1 MVERYQTI
9 WLNGCFDILHRG
21 HIEMFKY
28 ASRLGGR
35 VIVGLDTDERVKESK
50 GDSRPI
56 NTLDDRMELVRSIRY
71 VDGVVSFGSDEELI
85 ALLKEMCPVHR
96 VIGGDYRKLPIVGKE
111 YSGEILFFDRI
122 ADYSTTGMLDVQRD

>member
-1 MVERYQTI
+1 MAKRYQTI

-28 ASRLGGR
+28 ASTLGGR
-35 VIVGLDTDERVKESK
+35 VIVGLDTDERVKKSK

-56 NTLDDRMELVRSIRY
+56 NTLDDRMELVRSIKY

-85 ALLKEMCPVHR
+85 ALLKEICPVHR
-96 VIGGDYRKLPIVGKE
+96 VIGGDYRELPIVGEE

>member
-28 ASRLGGR
+28 ASSLGGR
-35 VIVGLDTDERVKESK
+35 VVVGLDTDERVKESK

-122 ADYSTTGMLDVQRD
+122 ADYSTTGILDVQRD

>member
-1 MVERYQTI
+1 
-9 WLNGCFDILHRG
+9 
-21 HIEMFKY
+21 MFKY
-28 ASRLGGR
+28 ASTLGGR
-35 VIVGLDTDERVKESK
+35 VIVGLDTDERVKKSK

-56 NTLDDRMELVRSIRY
+56 NTLDDRMELVRSIKY

-85 ALLKEMCPVHR
+85 ALLKEICPVHR
-96 VIGGDYRKLPIVGKE
+96 VIGGDYRELPIVGEE